1 MVKRSAFRER
11 VKEKKQQKKPSKKT
25 PAPCPLSNKKAVK
38 KEIKKEKKKGIKSNP
53 LIFEKKKKSNIIG
66 VGIRP
71 KKDLSKYVKW
81 PKYIRIQRKKKIL
94 LERLKV
100 PPMINQFNHT
110 LGKSQFC
117 YSLCKFYQP
126 LSSSSPSFNAQT
138 QDLLNFLSGYKPESK
153 LEKKKRLINKAK
165 DALKKVVTKDKKPL
179 MLKYGI
185 KHLTKLVE
193 KKKTN
198 LVVIANDVCPIELVL
213 FLPTLCRLKDIPYC
227 IVKSKSALGKL
238 VHKKTATAVCL
249 QNVRKEDQ
257 EKLDYFCKMCREHFN
272 DNVDIRRKWGGQK
285 MSAKSMMM
293 MKLKEKAKKL
303 EEAKKKEISAKL

>member
-1 MVKRSAFRER
+1 M

-66 VGIRP
+66 
-71 KKDLSKYVKW
+71 
-81 PKYIRIQRKKKIL
+81 
-94 LERLKV
+94 
-100 PPMINQFNHT
+100 
-110 LGKSQFC
+110 
-117 YSLCKFYQP
+117 
-126 LSSSSPSFNAQT
+126 T

>member
-1 MVKRSAFRER
+1 M

-110 LGKSQFC
+110 LGKSQ
-117 YSLCKFYQP
+117 
-126 LSSSSPSFNAQT
+126 T

-153 LEKKKRLINKAK
+153 SEKKKRLVNKAK
-165 DALKKVVTKDKKPL
+165 DALNKVVTKDKKPL

-285 MSAKSMMM
+285 MSSKSMMM